1 MPPARSLPARG
12 AEIRQDVGALDHFF
26 RHEAG
31 RILALL
37 TKVFGMRNLELAE
50 DMVQET
56 LLEAFTR
63 WSFGSI
69 PENPSAW
76 VMTVAK
82 RKVLNRLKRDRFLE
96 AHAEAIAYEIESP
109 EEIDSVFQE
118 AQVGDSMLRMMF
130 ACCHPILPPESR
142 VVLALKILCGFSP
155 KEIASALLSKED
167 AVEKRLQRAK
177 QEFRRRNLP
186 LEIPAGES
194 MASRFRSV
202 HTCIYLLF
210 NEGYNSSHP
219 EFLIRK
225 DLCMEA
231 MRLCRL
237 VIDHYPEHR
246 PTLALMGLMC
256 FHAARFG
263 SRIDDRG
270 ALVIFQRQDRSL
282 WNRDLIAQ
290 GQHFL
295 GEASQGEELSEFHL
309 EAAIAAE
316 HCSAADFES
325 TRWEAIDRYY
335 AALSV
340 MKDNPII
347 ELNRAVILSR
357 ISGPEAA
364 IRKLLALKSDFR
376 LENYY
381 LLHATLGD
389 HYLQI
394 GETDIAREYLSR
406 AAGMTTSKTEID
418 FLKGKMERS

>member
-1 MPPARSLPARG
+1 M
-12 AEIRQDVGALDHFF
+12 EHFF

-37 TKVFGMRNLELAE
+37 TQVFGMRNLQLAE

-56 LLEAFTR
+56 LIQAFGQ

-69 PENPSAW
+69 PDNPSAW

-82 RKVLNRLKRDRFLE
+82 RKVLNHLRRDRILE
-96 AHAEAIAYEIESP
+96 SHAEAIAYEIESL
-109 EEIDSVFQE
+109 ETVESVFQE
-118 AQVGDSMLRMMF
+118 EQVGDSMLRMMF

-142 VVLALKILCGFSP
+142 VMLALKILCGFSP
-155 KEIASALLSKED
+155 KEIASALLSTED

-177 QEFRRRNLP
+177 EEFRIRNLP

-194 MASRFRSV
+194 FTARTQSV
-202 HTCIYLLF
+202 QTCIYLLF

-225 DLCMEA
+225 DLCVEA

-237 VIDHYPEHR
+237 VIDRFPNHR
-246 PTLALMGLMC
+246 PSLALMSLMC
-256 FHAARFG
+256 FHAARFD
-263 SRIDDRG
+263 SRIDDHG
-270 ALVIFQRQDRSL
+270 ALVIFHRQDRSR

-290 GQHFL
+290 GHHFL
-295 GEASQGEELSEFHL
+295 AEASKGEELSEYHL

-316 HCSAADFES
+316 HCSARDFAS

-335 AALSV
+335 AVLAEI
-340 MKDNPII
+340 KDNPII
-347 ELNRAVILSR
+347 ELNRAVILSMTQ
-357 ISGPEAA
+357 GPEEA
-364 IRKLLALKSDFR
+364 IRKLLSLEEHPRLK
-376 LENYY
+376 NYY

-389 HYLQI
+389 LYLKLGQM
-394 GETDIAREYLSR
+394 ETGREYLSR
-406 AAGMTTSKTEID
+406 AARMTTSKTEIT
-418 FLKGKMERS
+418 FLMEKMGL